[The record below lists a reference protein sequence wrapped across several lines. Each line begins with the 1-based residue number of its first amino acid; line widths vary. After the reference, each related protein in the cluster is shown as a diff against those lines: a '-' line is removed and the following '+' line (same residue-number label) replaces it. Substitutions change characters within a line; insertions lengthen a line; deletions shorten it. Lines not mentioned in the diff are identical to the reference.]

1 MLRRATEDLGWLLA
15 RGYSGDAAITLVG
28 DHFQLDRRQRVALRR
43 STSADPEA
51 RKRKRVAL
59 SGARVAV
66 DGFNQIV
73 TVEAALSG
81 GLLIRGT
88 DGLLRDLAS
97 VHGSYRGVE
106 ETARA
111 VALLVDALR
120 PAAEVRWILDR
131 PVSNSGRLAA
141 ILREQGQEVTLED
154 AADHALLESGLALA
168 SSDGPLLDRA
178 GAHVDLTGTV
188 VAGLPEAWIVDLS
201 T

>member
-1 MLRRATEDLGWLLA
+1 MPDRREHRGPHPEDHRLFAPEASPVLRRATEDLGWLLA

-97 VHGSYRGVE
+97 VHGS
-106 ETARA
+106 
-111 VALLVDALR
+111 
-120 PAAEVRWILDR
+120 
-131 PVSNSGRLAA
+131 
-141 ILREQGQEVTLED
+141 
-154 AADHALLESGLALA
+154 
-168 SSDGPLLDRA
+168 
-178 GAHVDLTGTV
+178 
-188 VAGLPEAWIVDLS
+188 
-201 T
+201 